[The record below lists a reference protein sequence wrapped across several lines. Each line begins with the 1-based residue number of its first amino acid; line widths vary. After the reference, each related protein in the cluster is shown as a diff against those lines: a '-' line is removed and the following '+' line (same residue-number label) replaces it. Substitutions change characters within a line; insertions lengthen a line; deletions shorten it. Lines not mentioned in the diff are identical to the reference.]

1 MSEAPILLTGGT
13 GYVGG
18 QVLEHLRA
26 GGVPVRCL
34 VRDPGRAR
42 LPAEVDVR
50 RGDLVSGAGVE
61 EALAGTRLAYY
72 LVHTMG
78 RGNGPGDFA
87 ARDREAAAR
96 FGAAAARAGVSRV
109 VYLGGLGPTGAG
121 ASEHLRSRHETAEA
135 LADRVED
142 FVYARAAMV
151 IGAGSASFQM
161 LQRLVERLPAM
172 IAPRWL
178 QTRSQPIAIADVAG
192 ALARLAERTD
202 ISGEVQLGGADV
214 LTYREMLDRYAA
226 LTGRRPRPTLPVP
239 VLTPRLSSYWVTL
252 VTRVELGLAQPLVE
266 GLQHET
272 VVERP
277 PPAGVHEDPTGFD
290 DAVRAALAA
299 R

>member
-1 MSEAPILLTGGT
+1 MSEAPILLTGAT

-18 QVLEHLRA
+18 QVLERLLA
-26 GGVPVRCL
+26 QGAPVRCL
-34 VRDPGRAR
+34 VRDPSRAR
-42 LPAEVDVR
+42 LPADVDVR
-50 RGDLVSGAGVE
+50 RGDLVSGEGVE
-61 EALAGTRLAYY
+61 DALAGARLAYY

-78 RGNGPGDFA
+78 RGHGSGDFA
-87 ARDREAAAR
+87 TRDREAGAR
-96 FGAAAARAGVSRV
+96 FGEAARRAGVRRV
-109 VYLGGLGPTGAG
+109 VYLGGLGPTGPE
-121 ASEHLRSRHETAEA
+121 ASEHLRSRHETAQA
-135 LADRVED
+135 LAEHVED

-172 IAPRWL
+172 IHPRWL
-178 QTRSQPIAIADVAG
+178 ETRTQPVAIADVAG
-192 ALARLAERTD
+192 TLALLAERTD
-202 ISGEVQLGGADV
+202 VSGEVQLGGADV

-226 LTGRRPRPTLPVP
+226 VAGKRRRPALRVP

-277 PPAGVHEDPTGFD
+277 PPAGVHEHPMGFD
-290 DAVRAALAA
+290 DAVRAALAVG
-299 R
+299 